1 MGIWKIS
8 EDVHTLLPL
17 LPKSQQIEAR
27 KYISKIK
34 SNQRKTEWLATRALL
49 FELLNQE
56 KTIENNAQGKPFL
69 ADHSYHITISH
80 TKNYVAILLH
90 KNRTVGIDVETISD
104 RVSRVAGKFISADEF
119 IDSSKKVVHQLL
131 HWSAKE
137 TLFKIMEED
146 EIDFREHL
154 HIQPFIPK
162 ESGIFEAFELKTE
175 QQTRF
180 QIHYEVL
187 PDAVLTWVVGS

>member
-17 LPKSQQIEAR
+17 LPKSQQMKAR

-34 SNQRKTEWLATRALL
+34 SVQRKTEWLATRALL

-69 ADHSYHITISH
+69 TDHSYHITISH

-90 KNRTVGIDVETISD
+90 KNRTVGIDIETISD

-154 HIQPFIPK
+154 HIQPFTPK
-162 ESGIFEAFELKTE
+162 ESGVFEAFESKTE